1 MGYGVFKCKRG
12 LYSDKRGLYSDKRAL
27 YEVHANQ
34 KVSNEDLSEYKRAL
48 NRKP

>member
-1 MGYGVFKCKRG
+1 MGYGVFKC
-12 LYSDKRGLYSDKRAL
+12 KRGLYSDKRAL

-48 NRKP
+48 NTKP